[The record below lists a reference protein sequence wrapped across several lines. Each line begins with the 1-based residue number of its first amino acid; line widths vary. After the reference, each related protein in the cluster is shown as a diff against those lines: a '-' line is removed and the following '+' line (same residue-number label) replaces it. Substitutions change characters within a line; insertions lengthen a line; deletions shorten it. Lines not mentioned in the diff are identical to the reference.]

1 MEGQTLE
8 SIPSGSSTKHAS
20 EFRGAAILGFLEN
33 YESVKLSVADPE
45 VHQVIIVLVF
55 GLLVCFASRKTNRTP
70 LLDRHQTE
78 QLKGLA
84 IFLVIL
90 GHLWVHVSDNQP
102 LLVLSGDGV
111 TIFLMLSGFGLAV
124 SSGNRCPDARTF
136 AVRRLMRVM
145 MPYWLATAV
154 ILALDAILLGHLLS
168 PVDLTLTLL
177 GVNISDA
184 TRHLDYA
191 RWFVTSI
198 LLWYVLF
205 YLAMF
210 LKDKAGLDPLVWLF
224 SFGLALYL
232 FNHYVYSFAYQEL
245 AFPAGCALARYR
257 DEITNRFERSRGR
270 WVLGAVILLAGGI
283 LYQALMPLVY
293 PKLWPM
299 LFFRFS
305 FQAASIALTA
315 GLIILF
321 GQLGTLG
328 RHSRVLALLGTLSYE
343 LFLLH
348 GPLLIKYNPVF
359 GRLPTAFLSLGFL
372 LLLGIVLGLS
382 AGLHRALRRASG

>member
-8 SIPSGSSTKHAS
+8 SIPPGSSTKHAS
-20 EFRGAAILGFLEN
+20 EFRGAVIPGFLEN

-45 VHQVIIVLVF
+45 VHQAIILLVF

-70 LLDRHQTE
+70 LLDRQQTE
-78 QLKGLA
+78 QLKGFA

-90 GHLWVHVSDNQP
+90 GHLWVHVSDSRP

-111 TIFLMLSGFGLAV
+111 TIFFFMLSGFGLAV
-124 SSGNRCPDARTF
+124 SSGNRRPNARTF

-145 MPYWLATAV
+145 LPYWLATAFIV
-154 ILALDAILLGHLLS
+154 ALDAILLGRLLS

-177 GVNISDA
+177 GVNIGDA

-205 YLAMF
+205 YLVML
-210 LKDKAGLDPLVWLF
+210 LKDKAGLDPLFCLF
-224 SFGLALYL
+224 SCGLALYL
-232 FNHYVYSFAYQEL
+232 FNHYVYSFASQEF

-257 DEITNRFERSRGR
+257 DEMRNRFERSRRR
-270 WVLGAVILLAGGI
+270 WGLGAVILLAGGI
-283 LYQALMPLVY
+283 LYKALIPLVY
-293 PKLWPM
+293 PQLWPM

-305 FQAASIALTA
+305 F
-315 GLIILF
+315 
-321 GQLGTLG
+321 
-328 RHSRVLALLGTLSYE
+328 
-343 LFLLH
+343 
-348 GPLLIKYNPVF
+348 
-359 GRLPTAFLSLGFL
+359 
-372 LLLGIVLGLS
+372 
-382 AGLHRALRRASG
+382 